1 MKKETTE
8 NLIKVMQAFL
18 KGEAVEQRAVISDN
32 HASGWFTHTGNDWN
46 TAKYEYRIKPKPQYR
61 PFNDIEECWQEM
73 QKHQPLGWVK
83 IHGIYYNINEVDG
96 IDKKLYIGT
105 YYYTLESAYAD
116 ITFADG
122 KPFGVKNDDLE
133 VKTTETYTV
142 HVDEVFA
149 LISFIKTIKE
159 TLHLDLKE
167 AKNIA
172 DKARKETHRIDN
184 LSKEEAEKIVAEIK
198 VCGGKASVEKN

>member
-1 MKKETTE
+1 MEKEITE

-18 KGEAVEQRAVISDN
+18 KGEAVEQRAIISDN
-32 HASGWFTHTGNDWN
+32 YASGWFTHTGHDWN

-122 KPFGVKNDDLE
+122 KPFGVK
-133 VKTTETYTV
+133 TTETYTIRV
-142 HVDEVFA
+142 CKLVA
-149 LISFIKTIKE
+149 PITIVKAVKE

-167 AKNIA
+167 AKDIV
-172 DKARKETHRIDN
+172 DKARKETCRIDN
-184 LSKEEAEKIVAEIK
+184 LSKEAADKIAAEINT
-198 VCGGKASVEKN
+198 CGGEAFVEKN

>member
-1 MKKETTE
+1 MKKEETE
-8 NLIKVMQAFL
+8 NLMKIMKAFL
-18 KGEAVEQRAVISDN
+18 NGETIESKSRKSEN
-32 HASGWFTHTGNDWN
+32 LPSNWFIHNMDYWN
-46 TAKYEYRIKPKPQYR
+46 TEMYEYRIKPRPQYR

-83 IHGIYYNINEVDG
+83 IHGIYYNINEVDS

-122 KPFGVKNDDLE
+122 KPFGVK
-133 VKTTETYTV
+133 TTETYTIHICKLV
-142 HVDEVFA
+142 APLNVVKA
-149 LISFIKTIKE
+149 VKE

-167 AKNIA
+167 AKNIV
-172 DKARKETHRIDN
+172 DKARKEPCRIDN
-184 LSKEEAEKIVAEIK
+184 LSKEAADKIAAEIN
-198 VCGGKASVEKN
+198 VCGGEAFVGKN

>member
-46 TAKYEYRIKPKPQYR
+46 TTKYEYRIKPEPQYR

-122 KPFGVKNDDLE
+122 KPFGVKTIETHTICVCKLVAPLTI
-133 VKTTETYTV
+133 VKAV
-142 HVDEVFA
+142 
-149 LISFIKTIKE
+149 KE

-167 AKNIA
+167 AKDIV
-172 DKARKETHRIDN
+172 DKARKETCRIDN
-184 LSKEEAEKIVAEIK
+184 LSKEAADKIAAEINA
-198 VCGGKASVEKN
+198 CGGEAFVEKN